1 MVTVLIIDDEP
12 KLVDVISS
20 YLEIEGFHTIKGYTG
35 KELLNHIDHSSV
47 DLIILD
53 LILPDISGEELCQ
66 IIRQQHSIPIIILSA
81 KTREDERI
89 FGLSVGADD
98 YMAKPFSPVEL
109 VLRVK
114 NILRR
119 SNVNF
124 E

>member
-20 YLEIEGFHTIKGYTG
+20 YLEIEGFNTIKGYTG
-35 KELLNHIDHSSV
+35 KELLNHLDHSSV

-66 IIRQQHSIPIIILSA
+66 IIRRKNSIPILILSA

-89 FGLSVGADD
+89 FGLSVGADE
-98 YMAKPFSPVEL
+98 YMTKPFSPVEL

-119 SNVNF
+119 SNISF